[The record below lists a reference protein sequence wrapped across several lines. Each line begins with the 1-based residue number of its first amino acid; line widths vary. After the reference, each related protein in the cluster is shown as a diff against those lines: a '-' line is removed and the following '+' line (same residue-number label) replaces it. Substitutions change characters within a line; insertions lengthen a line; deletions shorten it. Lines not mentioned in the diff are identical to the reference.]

1 MIFFTALR
9 KELLEQ
15 WSSYRLL
22 IVVAVLLFFG
32 LLSPVT
38 AKYTLEAIK
47 LALPNGEEIA
57 ALLPLPSV
65 NEAVEQYLGNLS
77 QFGVVIALLVTMG
90 TVAQEKDKG
99 TAALMLAKPLPRGIF
114 LLAKLVAIALTFAV
128 SFTLA
133 GAACYY
139 YTLIL
144 FEAMDIAAWV
154 ALNGLMFLLV
164 LVYIALTLLC
174 STLTKSQVAAGGMAF
189 GATIILA
196 SVSAVPGI
204 GEYLPGQLISWG
216 VALMAGSSA
225 AYWPALGVSIGI
237 TAAALASA
245 WAIFRR
251 QEL

>member
-22 IVVAVLLFFG
+22 IVAAVLLFFG

-114 LLAKLVAIALTFAV
+114 LLAKLVAIALTFAGQLRFGWSSV
-128 SFTLA
+128 LLLHAYPLRGHGHRSVGSAQWADVPTCARLYRLD
-133 GAACYY
+133 AAVQH
-139 YTLIL
+139 T
-144 FEAMDIAAWV
+144 D
-154 ALNGLMFLLV
+154 
-164 LVYIALTLLC
+164 
-174 STLTKSQVAAGGMAF
+174 QVACGRWRYGLR
-189 GATIILA
+189 GNDR
-196 SVSAVPGI
+196 S
-204 GEYLPGQLISWG
+204 GQCERC
-216 VALMAGSSA
+216 A
-225 AYWPALGVSIGI
+225 
-237 TAAALASA
+237 
-245 WAIFRR
+245 RDR
-251 QEL
+251 

>member
-1 MIFFTALR
+1 MIFYAALR

-22 IVVAVLLFFG
+22 IVAAVLLFFG

-38 AKYTLEAIK
+38 AKYTPEIIK
-47 LALPNGEEIA
+47 LALPNGDEVA
-57 ALLPLPSV
+57 ALLPPPSAK
-65 NEAVEQYLGNLS
+65 ESVEQYLGNLS

-99 TAALMLAKPLPRGIF
+99 TAALMLVKPLPRSVF
-114 LLAKLVAIALTFAV
+114 LLAKLIAIALTFTV
-128 SFTLA
+128 SFALA
-133 GAACYY
+133 GAASYY
-139 YTLIL
+139 YTLVL
-144 FEAMDIAAWV
+144 FEAMDIVNWV
-154 ALNGLMFLLV
+154 ALNGLMLLLV
-164 LVYIALTLLC
+164 LIYIALTLLC

-189 GATIILA
+189 GVMIVLA

-204 GEYLPGQLISWG
+204 GQYLPGQLIGWG
-216 VALMAGSSA
+216 AELMAGGST

-237 TAAALASA
+237 VIVALASA
-245 WAIFRR
+245 WTIFQR

>member
-189 GATIILA
+189 GAMIVLA

-204 GEYLPGQLISWG
+204 SEYLPGQLIGWG
-216 VALMAGSSA
+216 VELMAGSSSTH
-225 AYWPALGVSIGI
+225 WPALGVSIGI